1 LAVIGLYLQKA
12 DEAMASMPRI
22 QYSLPTLLGAMG
34 VVAIAV
40 IALRTGDWFWSRIL
54 FTLTLAINLSA
65 ALGAIYQTGRGRAF
79 WIGFG
84 LFGWTCWLIVN
95 TSYLRIAEHQ
105 FFASEIHAMLK
116 DYVPEGNEG
125 IVISP
130 GPSGIAIFSFR
141 QIVHAIF
148 GLLFAVIGGIIGCW
162 LCPANH
168 GQQPGIHAGEK

>member
-1 LAVIGLYLQKA
+1 
-12 DEAMASMPRI
+12 MPRI
-22 QYSLPTLLGAMG
+22 QYSLPALLSAMG

-105 FFASEIHAMLK
+105 IFASEIHAMLK
-116 DYVPEGNEG
+116 NYVPERNRSV
-125 IVISP
+125 VIYS
-130 GPSGIAIFSFR
+130 GDGGIAVFSFR
-141 QIVHAIF
+141 QIVHALF

-162 LCPANH
+162 LCPANRS
-168 GQQPGIHAGEK
+168 QQPGTRAGE